1 MGKRLFIHIHIF
13 THSVC
18 HTLRQSNCTLNL
30 YTQSAIHRDEAFYW
44 FLFRSIIVW
53 ILIYAIRR
61 TQRVIN
67 RTHTHTNKIKISTH
81 GLCVLLFIDC
91 FFFTSIHIIYI
102 FAWLMLC
109 FFSLWLFMRSTI
121 HVFVASFFSPATL
134 FKHSIYCYCTF
145 AMLIDLLTTSINWS

>member
-1 MGKRLFIHIHIF
+1 M
-13 THSVC
+13 S
-18 HTLRQSNCTLNL
+18 TLRQSNCKLNL
-30 YTQSAIHRDEAFYW
+30 YTQSGIHRDEAFYC

-91 FFFTSIHIIYI
+91 FFSLPFISSTYLLDWCYAFFLSGCLCVQPFMFLLLLFFLLQLSSSIASTVIVLLRCSLIYLLRVSTDRNSFSSSKNQRTS
-102 FAWLMLC
+102 
-109 FFSLWLFMRSTI
+109 
-121 HVFVASFFSPATL
+121 
-134 FKHSIYCYCTF
+134 K
-145 AMLIDLLTTSINWS
+145 